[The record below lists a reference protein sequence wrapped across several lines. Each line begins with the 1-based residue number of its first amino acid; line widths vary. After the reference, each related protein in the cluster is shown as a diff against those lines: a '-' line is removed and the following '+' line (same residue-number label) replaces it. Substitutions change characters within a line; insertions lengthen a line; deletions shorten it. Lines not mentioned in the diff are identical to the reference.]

1 MRFYFIDRLLLF
13 TLSFAFRWRASIY
26 KLVWLDLALF
36 LFIYYSLS
44 SIYRLI
50 LDDEQKKIFEVVV
63 TYCKEYSDLIPLS
76 FVLGFYVSI
85 VMTRWWN
92 QYMVIPWP
100 DSIAVFV
107 SATIHGNDER
117 GRLMRR
123 TIVRYYAFSISI
135 TKNRRIITMDD
146 DRVVEA

>member
-1 MRFYFIDRLLLF
+1 
-13 TLSFAFRWRASIY
+13 
-26 KLVWLDLALF
+26 
-36 LFIYYSLS
+36 
-44 SIYRLI
+44 
-50 LDDEQKKIFEVVV
+50 
-63 TYCKEYSDLIPLS
+63 
-76 FVLGFYVSI
+76 
-85 VMTRWWN
+85 
-92 QYMVIPWP
+92 MVIPWP

-123 TIVRYYAFSISI
+123 TIVRYYVFSISI

>member
-1 MRFYFIDRLLLF
+1 M
-13 TLSFAFRWRASIY
+13 
-26 KLVWLDLALF
+26 ALY

-44 SIYRLI
+44 GIYRFL
-50 LDDEQKKIFEVVV
+50 LDEHQKKVFEAVVA
-63 TYCKEYSDLIPLS
+63 YCNEYIDLIPLS

-92 QYMVIPWP
+92 QYMGIPWP
-100 DSIAVFV
+100 DSIAVYV

-123 TIVRYYAFSISI
+123 TIARYRHKRKVLII
-135 TKNRRIITMDD
+135 KNL
-146 DRVVEA
+146 

>member
-1 MRFYFIDRLLLF
+1 M
-13 TLSFAFRWRASIY
+13 
-26 KLVWLDLALF
+26 
-36 LFIYYSLS
+36 
-44 SIYRLI
+44 I
-50 LDDEQKKIFEVVV
+50 LDDEQKKIFEAIV

-123 TIVRYYAFSISI
+123 TIVRYLPLSVTTNKRVTTIFEVYFEGSLAYSI
-135 TKNRRIITMDD
+135 TFARMFHFFSDTYAS
-146 DRVVEA
+146 V